1 MSNILDK
8 KNTKCRVEMKI
19 HNSNLMNGSGGCDS
33 HVIAQEY
40 SISRDKEREPIFSK

>member
-19 HNSNLMNGSGGCDS
+19 HNSNLMNGSGVDS

-40 SISRDKEREPIFSK
+40 STSRDKEREPIFSE